1 MFWKSAGVKS
11 VSDLSG
17 SGGGQT
23 EYFPSG
29 PRLGIAL
36 GSGAARGWAHI
47 GVIERLMEEGIVP
60 DVVAGASIGALV
72 GGCHAAGKLDELKE
86 FALSLTRRRVFG
98 LLDITWRGSGLI
110 SGNRLTDLLDE
121 ELGDLQIED
130 LKQPFIC
137 IATELATGHEL
148 WLKRGRLVDAMR
160 ASYAMP
166 GVFEP
171 VYFNHHWLIDG
182 AVVNP
187 IPVSACRALDA
198 RVVLA
203 VNLNTDAFG
212 AGTVIQSPAV
222 DPMILRHRRREPDA
236 EREIRAD
243 VPGITAVLVAAFNIS
258 QDRLSRSRLAGDPPD
273 IVISPRANG
282 VGLFDF
288 DEARTSIE
296 MGREAVGNALPG
308 IEQLMRAFELNDI
321 EK

>member
-1 MFWKSAGVKS
+1 MFWKPASVKS
-11 VSDLSG
+11 VSDRSD
-17 SGGGQT
+17 SGGGEP

-47 GVIERLMEEGIVP
+47 GVIERLLEEGIVP

-72 GGCHAAGKLDELKE
+72 GGCHAAGKLDKLKE
-86 FALSLTRRRVFG
+86 FALGLTRRRVFG

-110 SGNRLTDLLDE
+110 SGNKLTELLDDQ
-121 ELGDLQIED
+121 LGDLQIEN
-130 LKQPFIC
+130 LERPFIC

-160 ASYAMP
+160 ASYALP
-166 GVFEP
+166 GVFQP
-171 VYFNHHWLIDG
+171 VYFHHHWLIDG

-187 IPVSACRALDA
+187 IPVSACRALGA

-212 AGTVIQSPAV
+212 AGTVIQSPAI
-222 DPMILRHRRREPDA
+222 DPMILKHRKRKPDA
-236 EREIRAD
+236 ELEMKAD

-288 DEARTSIE
+288 DQAQRSID
-296 MGREAVGNALPG
+296 MGREAVESALPS
-308 IEQLMRAFELNDI
+308 IKNLMRAFELADI
-321 EK
+321 EE